1 MWVFCLLVYLCS
13 ICVPGAYEGQKRAPK
28 LLGLEL
34 DGCESSENGPH
45 SLAPCMLQ
53 LPTHPTTSTQK
64 KQPRV
69 TNLPK
74 PPQPPQAFRTTT
86 PTGYKELAL
95 CFLELVVQVT
105 CCVAI
110 RLY

>member
-74 PPQPPQAFRTTT
+74 PPNPRRHSELQLPQGTKNWRCAFWN
-86 PTGYKELAL
+86 L
-95 CFLELVVQVT
+95 
-105 CCVAI
+105 
-110 RLY
+110 

>member
-34 DGCESSENGPH
+34 DGCEPPEDGPH
-45 SLAPCMLQ
+45 SLACSNLPRIPQ
-53 LPTHPTTSTQK
+53 LLITATSMSTTII
-64 KQPRV
+64 V
-69 TNLPK
+69 LPK
-74 PPQPPQAFRTTT
+74 PNPQQAFRTTT
-86 PTGYKELAL
+86 PSGPKEFAL

-105 CCVAI
+105 YSVAI